1 MKTEDNQGKEETKK
15 NTKKETKNIEQ
26 NNYAIIL

>member
-15 NTKKETKNIEQ
+15 NTKKETKNIKQ